1 MREDV
6 VGTKHVRTLMP
17 LMREYL
23 TSWFVSTFHDQIQS
37 IPVSLLSAEQGQDTV
52 PCIDIRAFTSSH
64 LSIPNIAQ
72 SATRNFHS
80 SVVVQRPS
88 AIMERVRRLSG
99 AFLHAVGNVFS
110 EAHPF
115 TDVSLSPAQ
124 ADALIKYQR
133 RLPHPMF
140 LGERAFVVTDIV
152 DVESSSV
159 EIQKALVNHGI
170 ILEAPTALEPG
181 MLAPRPSVE
190 DEHPVKPAAI
200 TKNFPHQL
208 ASTNLSIGGQKLV
221 VALLC
226 FWFEEWKRY
235 CRLEREEKDLRE
247 QIEVARRV
255 DNTRAI
261 SFFSLELDK
270 VSRKK
275 RMLWSER
282 EENREVVGASSNAS
296 GPSEARG
303 RGERLAGDAA
313 EDQLP
318 SYGDSM
324 MHGVT
329 IQIETGGAARCLSS
343 GGLDELPSYGDLTAE
358 SATPSNGG
366 VARASSSD
374 AVVESPNTDVANQSS
389 KNQSS

>member
-1 MREDV
+1 
-6 VGTKHVRTLMP
+6 MP

-159 EIQKALVNHGI
+159 EIQKALVNH
-170 ILEAPTALEPG
+170 
-181 MLAPRPSVE
+181 